1 MRMAKWFVLCF
12 FAATF
17 ILTSAAL
24 AQETQDVVY
33 LKNGSIVR
41 GMVIEQ
47 VPGKSLKIKTSDG
60 SIFVYTMDEVEKI
73 TKEGF
78 PRSMNAPGTFEGKT
92 LDVGVTAGYWFSG
105 NVVIQGV
112 DIDKDGAFLLRLFA
126 DSYLVPK
133 VGFGGYF
140 NFSPYSQGGISITM
154 FEFGASIKPK
164 FFLAPDLAIKPGLN
178 LGYRFTTS
186 DYDVAEI
193 SAFGIN
199 LSVEIQKS
207 LSSVI
212 VFGEFGFLAQPSG
225 GNSTVEVTF
234 APIFYVAG
242 GIAF

>member
-1 MRMAKWFVLCF
+1 
-12 FAATF
+12 
-17 ILTSAAL
+17 
-24 AQETQDVVY
+24 
-33 LKNGSIVR
+33 
-41 GMVIEQ
+41 
-47 VPGKSLKIKTSDG
+47 
-60 SIFVYTMDEVEKI
+60 MDEVEKI
-73 TKEGF
+73 TKEGSAM
-78 PRSMNAPGTFEGKT
+78 RTTAPGTFEGRS
-92 LDVGVTAGYWFSG
+92 LDVGVTAGYWFGG

-112 DIDKDGAFLLRLFA
+112 DVDKDGAFLLRLFA

-133 VGFGGYF
+133 LAFGGYF
-140 NFSPYSQGGISITM
+140 NFSPYSQAGVSITM

-164 FFLAPDLAIKPGLN
+164 FILAPDLAIKPGLN

-186 DYDVAEI
+186 DFGPAEI

-199 LSVEIQKS
+199 LSVEVQKS

-225 GNSTVEVTF
+225 GNSDVEVTF